1 MLLIQDITMRFGGL
15 TALDALSLE
24 IPEGGVFG
32 IIGPNG
38 AGKTTCFN
46 CVSGLYRPQS
56 GKVLFHGADLIQTP
70 RHRIAEL
77 GISRTFQ
84 NVALYPSL
92 TVRENVMVGAHAKY
106 PVSLWGTLVG
116 SRMERSVEQ
125 EVAHAADKALALA
138 GLTALADRNV
148 SELSIG
154 IQHRIEI
161 ARALASEPKVLMLDE
176 PAAGLTAAE
185 VDALRDMLMQLH
197 ASLGLTVVVV
207 EHNMRFVMNTCT
219 QIAVLNFGRR
229 IAVGSPQAIREDPH
243 VIEAYL
249 GGVK

>member
-1 MLLIQDITMRFGGL
+1 
-15 TALDALSLE
+15 
-24 IPEGGVFG
+24 
-32 IIGPNG
+32 
-38 AGKTTCFN
+38 
-46 CVSGLYRPQS
+46 
-56 GKVLFHGADLIQTP
+56 
-70 RHRIAEL
+70 
-77 GISRTFQ
+77 
-84 NVALYPSL
+84 
-92 TVRENVMVGAHAKY
+92 
-106 PVSLWGTLVG
+106 
-116 SRMERSVEQ
+116 
-125 EVAHAADKALALA
+125 
-138 GLTALADRNV
+138 
-148 SELSIG
+148 
-154 IQHRIEI
+154 
-161 ARALASEPKVLMLDE
+161 MLDE

>member
-1 MLLIQDITMRFGGL
+1 
-15 TALDALSLE
+15 
-24 IPEGGVFG
+24 
-32 IIGPNG
+32 
-38 AGKTTCFN
+38 
-46 CVSGLYRPQS
+46 
-56 GKVLFHGADLIQTP
+56 
-70 RHRIAEL
+70 
-77 GISRTFQ
+77 
-84 NVALYPSL
+84 
-92 TVRENVMVGAHAKY
+92 
-106 PVSLWGTLVG
+106 
-116 SRMERSVEQ
+116 
-125 EVAHAADKALALA
+125 VAHAADKALELT
-138 GLTALADRNV
+138 GLSALADRNV
-148 SELSIG
+148 AELSIG